1 MPSPTMATPSLMK
14 WPMTREVKKPRESL
28 TTIGVFLICRT
39 RSKARASASS
49 PVRSPLMIS
58 TSGILST
65 GEKKCRPTKSPWRS
79 TPSASAVIGRVE
91 VLEHSRASGRDDV
104 LDLLEDLVLERG
116 VLEDGLDDGVAAGQV
131 GGVRG
136 RA

>member
-14 WPMTREVKKPRESL
+14 WPITREVKKPRESL
-28 TTIGVFLICRT
+28 TTIGVLLICRT

-65 GEKKCRPTKSPWRS
+65 GEKKCRPMKSLWRS
-79 TPSASAVIGRVE
+79 TPSARTEIGRVE
-91 VLEHSRASGRDDV
+91 VLEQSSASGSTTAWISWKTLCLSAV
-104 LDLLEDLVLERG
+104 SSKT
-116 VLEDGLDDGVAAGQV
+116 ASMTASQ
-131 GGVRG
+131 
-136 RA
+136 